1 MEKQEEYFNDHRV
14 YTLSQVGK
22 SLETV
27 IAKSYKGAYYIK
39 AEIIKLNY
47 YPRNGHCY
55 PELVEK
61 EGDSIKAQM
70 RAVIWSSNLE
80 PINERFRAITGEPL
94 KEGITILCL
103 ATIEYSGKYGLALHI
118 QDIEPTYTLGE
129 LAKNKTQTINKL
141 KKEGLFD
148 ANKRLPMPL
157 LPKRIAVISIET
169 SKGYSDFTITL
180 NQNEYGYRFSL
191 VLFPSLLQGDKAV
204 YTIKN
209 QLDEIEKQKDG
220 FDCVVIIRGGGG
232 DVGLSCYDNYEL
244 ARRVAEFPL
253 PIVSGIGHSTNVTVV
268 EMVSHETKITP
279 TEVAYYFIQR
289 FHNFDE
295 RLQQWQQA
303 LGQYALGLLK
313 DERMKLMQLES
324 LRRQHATKVIVMNRS
339 VVDNYEKRL
348 PELYKRLISNE
359 RERLVRM
366 ATSLVSASKLLKSNW
381 RELENY
387 EKLLSIFSRDLLN
400 KEKEKVARME
410 NSVVLLHPRNI
421 LKRGFSVTLLN
432 GKPVTKAMDLKPGD
446 ELVTQLHEGE
456 VKSRVE

>member
-1 MEKQEEYFNDHRV
+1 MEKQEEYFNDRRV

-27 IAKSYKGAYYIK
+27 IAKNYTGAYYIK

-129 LAKNKTQTINKL
+129 LAKNKVQTINRL

-148 ANKRLPMPL
+148 ANKELQMPL

-180 NQNEYGYRFSL
+180 NQNEYGYKFSL

-204 YTIKN
+204 HTMKN
-209 QLDEIEKQKDG
+209 QLDEIEKQKDK

-289 FHNFDE
+289 FRNFDE

-303 LGQYALGLLK
+303 LAQYARNLLK
-313 DERMKLMQLES
+313 DERMRLLQVES
-324 LRRQHATKVIVMNRS
+324 RRQQLAQMVLVN
-339 VVDNYEKRL
+339 KRRDVENLQQLL
-348 PELYKRLISNE
+348 P
-359 RERLVRM
+359 
-366 ATSLVSASKLLKSNW
+366 
-381 RELENY
+381 
-387 EKLLSIFSRDLLN
+387 LLSRQLLN
-400 KEKEKVARME
+400 REKEKVARME
-410 NSVVLLHPRNI
+410 NSVALLHPRNI

-432 GKPVTKAMDLKPGD
+432 GKPVTKATELKAGD

>member
-1 MEKQEEYFNDHRV
+1 MEKQEEYFNDRRV

-22 SLETV
+22 SLEAV
-27 IAKSYKGAYYIK
+27 IAKNYTGAYYIK

-129 LAKNKTQTINKL
+129 LAKNKVQTINRL

-148 ANKRLPMPL
+148 ANKELQMPL

-180 NQNEYGYRFSL
+180 NQNEYGYKFSL

-204 YTIKN
+204 HTMKN
-209 QLDEIEKQKDG
+209 QLDEIEKQKDK

-289 FHNFDE
+289 FRNFDE

-303 LGQYALGLLK
+303 LAQYARNLLK
-313 DERMKLMQLES
+313 DERMRLLQVES
-324 LRRQHATKVIVMNRS
+324 RRQQLVQMVLVN
-339 VVDNYEKRL
+339 KRRDVENLQQLL
-348 PELYKRLISNE
+348 P
-359 RERLVRM
+359 
-366 ATSLVSASKLLKSNW
+366 
-381 RELENY
+381 
-387 EKLLSIFSRDLLN
+387 LLSRQLLN
-400 KEKEKVARME
+400 REKEKVARME
-410 NSVVLLHPRNI
+410 NSVALLHPRNI

-432 GKPVTKAMDLKPGD
+432 GKPVTKATELKAGD

>member
-1 MEKQEEYFNDHRV
+1 MEKQEEYFNDRRV

-22 SLETV
+22 SLEAV
-27 IAKSYKGAYYIK
+27 IAKNYTGAYYIK

-129 LAKNKTQTINKL
+129 LAKNKVQTINRL

-148 ANKRLPMPL
+148 ANKELQMPL

-180 NQNEYGYRFSL
+180 NQNEYGYKFSL

-204 YTIKN
+204 HTMKN
-209 QLDEIEKQKDG
+209 QLDEIEKQKDK

-289 FHNFDE
+289 FRNFDE

-303 LGQYALGLLK
+303 LAQYARNLLK
-313 DERMKLMQLES
+313 DERMRLLQVES
-324 LRRQHATKVIVMNRS
+324 RRQQLAQMVLVN
-339 VVDNYEKRL
+339 KRRDVENLQQLL
-348 PELYKRLISNE
+348 PILSRQ
-359 RERLVRM
+359 
-366 ATSLVSASKLLKSNW
+366 
-381 RELENY
+381 
-387 EKLLSIFSRDLLN
+387 LLSR
-400 KEKEKVARME
+400 EKEKVARME
-410 NSVVLLHPRNI
+410 NSVALLHPRNI

-432 GKPVTKAMDLKPGD
+432 GKPVTKATELKAGD

>member
-1 MEKQEEYFNDHRV
+1 MEKQEEYFNDRRV

-27 IAKSYKGAYYIK
+27 IAKNYKGAYYIK

-129 LAKNKTQTINKL
+129 LAKNKVQTINRL

-148 ANKRLPMPL
+148 ANKELQMPL

-180 NQNEYGYRFSL
+180 NQNEYGYKFSL

-204 YTIKN
+204 HTMKN
-209 QLDEIEKQKDG
+209 QLDEIEKQKDK

-289 FHNFDE
+289 FRNFDE

-303 LGQYALGLLK
+303 LAQYARNLLK
-313 DERMKLMQLES
+313 DERMRLLQVES
-324 LRRQHATKVIVMNRS
+324 RRQQLAQMVLVN
-339 VVDNYEKRL
+339 KRRDVENLQQLL
-348 PELYKRLISNE
+348 P
-359 RERLVRM
+359 
-366 ATSLVSASKLLKSNW
+366 
-381 RELENY
+381 
-387 EKLLSIFSRDLLN
+387 LLSRQLLN
-400 KEKEKVARME
+400 REKEKVARME
-410 NSVVLLHPRNI
+410 NSVALLHPRNI

-432 GKPVTKAMDLKPGD
+432 GKPVTKATELKAGD

-456 VKSRVE
+456 IKSRVE

>member
-1 MEKQEEYFNDHRV
+1 VEKQEEYFNDRRV

-27 IAKSYKGAYYIK
+27 IAKNYKGAYYIK

-129 LAKNKTQTINKL
+129 LAKNKVQTINRL

-148 ANKRLPMPL
+148 ANKELQMPL

-180 NQNEYGYRFSL
+180 NQNEYGYKFSL

-204 YTIKN
+204 HTMKN
-209 QLDEIEKQKDG
+209 QLDEIEKQKDK

-289 FHNFDE
+289 FRNFDE

-303 LGQYALGLLK
+303 LAQYARNLLK
-313 DERMKLMQLES
+313 DERMRLLQVES
-324 LRRQHATKVIVMNRS
+324 RRQQLAQMVLVN
-339 VVDNYEKRL
+339 KRRDVENLQQLL
-348 PELYKRLISNE
+348 P
-359 RERLVRM
+359 
-366 ATSLVSASKLLKSNW
+366 
-381 RELENY
+381 
-387 EKLLSIFSRDLLN
+387 LLSRQLLN
-400 KEKEKVARME
+400 REKEKVARME
-410 NSVVLLHPRNI
+410 NSVALLHPRNI
-421 LKRGFSVTLLN
+421 LKRGFSVTLRN
-432 GKPVTKAMDLKPGD
+432 GKPVTKATELKAGD

>member
-1 MEKQEEYFNDHRV
+1 MEKQEEYFNDRRV

-27 IAKSYKGAYYIK
+27 IAKNYKGAYYIK

-129 LAKNKTQTINKL
+129 LAKNKVQTINRL

-148 ANKRLPMPL
+148 ANKELQMPL

-180 NQNEYGYRFSL
+180 NQNEYGYKFSL

-204 YTIKN
+204 HTMKN
-209 QLDEIEKQKDG
+209 QLDEIEKQKDK

-289 FHNFDE
+289 FRNFDE

-303 LGQYALGLLK
+303 LAQYARNLLK
-313 DERMKLMQLES
+313 DERMRLLQVES
-324 LRRQHATKVIVMNRS
+324 RRQQLAQMVLVN
-339 VVDNYEKRL
+339 KRRDVENLQQLL
-348 PELYKRLISNE
+348 P
-359 RERLVRM
+359 
-366 ATSLVSASKLLKSNW
+366 
-381 RELENY
+381 
-387 EKLLSIFSRDLLN
+387 LLSRQLLN
-400 KEKEKVARME
+400 REKEKVARME
-410 NSVVLLHPRNI
+410 NSVALLHPRNI

-432 GKPVTKAMDLKPGD
+432 GKPVTKATELKAGD

-456 VKSRVE
+456 VKSKVE

>member
-1 MEKQEEYFNDHRV
+1 MEKQEEYFNDRRV

-27 IAKSYKGAYYIK
+27 IAKNYKGAYYIK

-129 LAKNKTQTINKL
+129 LAKNKVQTINRL

-148 ANKRLPMPL
+148 ANKELQMPL

-180 NQNEYGYRFSL
+180 NQNEYGYKFSL

-204 YTIKN
+204 HTMKN
-209 QLDEIEKQKDG
+209 QLDEIEKQKDK

-289 FHNFDE
+289 FRNFDE

-303 LGQYALGLLK
+303 LAQYARNLLK
-313 DERMKLMQLES
+313 DERMRLLQVES
-324 LRRQHATKVIVMNRS
+324 RRQQLAQMVLVN
-339 VVDNYEKRL
+339 KRRDVENLQQLL
-348 PELYKRLISNE
+348 P
-359 RERLVRM
+359 
-366 ATSLVSASKLLKSNW
+366 
-381 RELENY
+381 
-387 EKLLSIFSRDLLN
+387 LLSRQLLN
-400 KEKEKVARME
+400 REKEKVARME
-410 NSVVLLHPRNI
+410 NSVALLHPRNI

-432 GKPVTKAMDLKPGD
+432 GKPVTKATELKAGD

>member
-1 MEKQEEYFNDHRV
+1 MEKQEEYFNDRRV

-27 IAKSYKGAYYIK
+27 IAKNYTGAYYIK

-129 LAKNKTQTINKL
+129 LAKNKVQTINRL

-148 ANKRLPMPL
+148 ANKELQMPL

-180 NQNEYGYRFSL
+180 NQNEYGYKFSL

-204 YTIKN
+204 HTMKN
-209 QLDEIEKQKDG
+209 QLDEIEKQKDK

-289 FHNFDE
+289 FRNFDE
-295 RLQQWQQA
+295 QLQQWQQA
-303 LGQYALGLLK
+303 LAQYARNLLK
-313 DERMKLMQLES
+313 DERMRLLQVES
-324 LRRQHATKVIVMNRS
+324 RRQQLVQMVLVN
-339 VVDNYEKRL
+339 KRRDVENLQQLL
-348 PELYKRLISNE
+348 P
-359 RERLVRM
+359 
-366 ATSLVSASKLLKSNW
+366 
-381 RELENY
+381 
-387 EKLLSIFSRDLLN
+387 LLSRQLLN
-400 KEKEKVARME
+400 REKEKVARME
-410 NSVVLLHPRNI
+410 NSVALLHPRNI

-432 GKPVTKAMDLKPGD
+432 GKPVTKATELKAGD

>member
-148 ANKRLPMPL
+148 ANKELQMPL

-180 NQNEYGYRFSL
+180 NQNEYGYKFSL

-204 YTIKN
+204 HTMKN
-209 QLDEIEKQKDG
+209 QLDEIEKQKDK

-289 FHNFDE
+289 FRNFDE

-303 LGQYALGLLK
+303 LAQYARNLLK
-313 DERMKLMQLES
+313 DERIRLLQVES
-324 LRRQHATKVIVMNRS
+324 RRQQLAQMVLVN
-339 VVDNYEKRL
+339 KRRDVENLQQLL
-348 PELYKRLISNE
+348 P
-359 RERLVRM
+359 
-366 ATSLVSASKLLKSNW
+366 
-381 RELENY
+381 
-387 EKLLSIFSRDLLN
+387 LLSRQLLN
-400 KEKEKVARME
+400 REKEKVARME
-410 NSVVLLHPRNI
+410 NSVALLHPRNI

-432 GKPVTKAMDLKPGD
+432 GKPVTKATELKAGD

>member
-1 MEKQEEYFNDHRV
+1 MEKQEEYFNDRRV

-27 IAKSYKGAYYIK
+27 IAKNYTGAYYVK

-129 LAKNKTQTINKL
+129 LAKNKVQTINRL

-148 ANKRLPMPL
+148 ANKELQMPL

-180 NQNEYGYRFSL
+180 NQNEYGYKFSL

-204 YTIKN
+204 HTMKN
-209 QLDEIEKQKDG
+209 QLDEIEKQKDK

-289 FHNFDE
+289 FRNFDE

-303 LGQYALGLLK
+303 LAQYARNLLK
-313 DERMKLMQLES
+313 DERMRLLQVES
-324 LRRQHATKVIVMNRS
+324 RRQQLAQMVLVN
-339 VVDNYEKRL
+339 KRRDVENLQQLL
-348 PELYKRLISNE
+348 P
-359 RERLVRM
+359 
-366 ATSLVSASKLLKSNW
+366 
-381 RELENY
+381 
-387 EKLLSIFSRDLLN
+387 LLSRQLLN
-400 KEKEKVARME
+400 REKEKVARME
-410 NSVVLLHPRNI
+410 NSVALLHPRNI
-421 LKRGFSVTLLN
+421 LKRGFSITLLN
-432 GKPVTKAMDLKPGD
+432 GKPVTKATELKAGD

>member
-1 MEKQEEYFNDHRV
+1 MEKQEEYFNDRRV

-22 SLETV
+22 SLEAV
-27 IAKSYKGAYYIK
+27 IAKNYTGAYYIK

-129 LAKNKTQTINKL
+129 LAKNKVQTINRL

-148 ANKRLPMPL
+148 ANKELQMPL

-180 NQNEYGYRFSL
+180 NQNEYGYKFSL

-204 YTIKN
+204 HTLKN
-209 QLDEIEKQKDG
+209 QLDEIETQKDK

-289 FHNFDE
+289 FRNFDE

-303 LGQYALGLLK
+303 LAQYARNLLK
-313 DERMKLMQLES
+313 DERMRLLQVES
-324 LRRQHATKVIVMNRS
+324 RRQQLAQMVLVN
-339 VVDNYEKRL
+339 KRRDVENLQQLL
-348 PELYKRLISNE
+348 P
-359 RERLVRM
+359 
-366 ATSLVSASKLLKSNW
+366 
-381 RELENY
+381 
-387 EKLLSIFSRDLLN
+387 LLSRQLLTR
-400 KEKEKVARME
+400 EKEKVARME
-410 NSVVLLHPRNI
+410 NSVALLHPRNI

-432 GKPVTKAMDLKPGD
+432 GKPVTKATELKAGD

>member
-1 MEKQEEYFNDHRV
+1 VEKQEEYFNDRRV

-27 IAKSYKGAYYIK
+27 IAKNYKGAYYIK

-129 LAKNKTQTINKL
+129 LAKNKVQTINRL

-148 ANKRLPMPL
+148 ANKELQMPL

-180 NQNEYGYRFSL
+180 NQNEYGYKFSL

-204 YTIKN
+204 HTMKN
-209 QLDEIEKQKDG
+209 QLDEIEKQKDK

-289 FHNFDE
+289 FRNFDE

-303 LGQYALGLLK
+303 LAQYARNLLK
-313 DERMKLMQLES
+313 DERMRLLQVES
-324 LRRQHATKVIVMNRS
+324 RRQQLAQMVLVN
-339 VVDNYEKRL
+339 KRRDVENLQQLL
-348 PELYKRLISNE
+348 P
-359 RERLVRM
+359 
-366 ATSLVSASKLLKSNW
+366 
-381 RELENY
+381 
-387 EKLLSIFSRDLLN
+387 LLSRQLLN
-400 KEKEKVARME
+400 REKEKVARME
-410 NSVVLLHPRNI
+410 NSVALLHPRNI

-432 GKPVTKAMDLKPGD
+432 GKPVTKATELKAGD

-456 VKSRVE
+456 IKSRVE

>member
-1 MEKQEEYFNDHRV
+1 MEKQEEYFNDRRV

-27 IAKSYKGAYYIK
+27 IAKNYKGAYYIK

-129 LAKNKTQTINKL
+129 LAKNKVQTINRL

-148 ANKRLPMPL
+148 ANKELQMPL

-180 NQNEYGYRFSL
+180 NQNEYGYKFSL
-191 VLFPSLLQGDKAV
+191 VLFPSLLQGDKAIH
-204 YTIKN
+204 TMKN
-209 QLDEIEKQKDG
+209 QLDEIEKQKDK

-289 FHNFDE
+289 FRNFDE

-303 LGQYALGLLK
+303 LAQYARNLLK
-313 DERMKLMQLES
+313 DERMRLLQVES
-324 LRRQHATKVIVMNRS
+324 RRQQLAQMVLVN
-339 VVDNYEKRL
+339 KRRDVENLQQLL
-348 PELYKRLISNE
+348 P
-359 RERLVRM
+359 
-366 ATSLVSASKLLKSNW
+366 
-381 RELENY
+381 
-387 EKLLSIFSRDLLN
+387 LLSRQLLN
-400 KEKEKVARME
+400 REKEKVARME
-410 NSVVLLHPRNI
+410 NSVALLHPRNI

-432 GKPVTKAMDLKPGD
+432 GKPVTKATELKAGD

>member
-1 MEKQEEYFNDHRV
+1 MEKQEEYFNDRRV

-27 IAKSYKGAYYIK
+27 IAKNYTGAYYIK

-129 LAKNKTQTINKL
+129 LAKNKVQTINRL

-148 ANKRLPMPL
+148 ANKGLQMPL

-180 NQNEYGYRFSL
+180 NQNEYGYKFSL

-204 YTIKN
+204 HTMKN
-209 QLDEIEKQKDG
+209 QLDEIEKQKDK

-289 FHNFDE
+289 FRNFDE

-303 LGQYALGLLK
+303 LAQYARNLLK
-313 DERMKLMQLES
+313 DERMRLLQVES
-324 LRRQHATKVIVMNRS
+324 RRQQLAQMVLVN
-339 VVDNYEKRL
+339 KRRDVENLQQLL
-348 PELYKRLISNE
+348 P
-359 RERLVRM
+359 
-366 ATSLVSASKLLKSNW
+366 
-381 RELENY
+381 
-387 EKLLSIFSRDLLN
+387 LLSRQLLN
-400 KEKEKVARME
+400 REKEKVARME
-410 NSVVLLHPRNI
+410 NSVALLHPRNI

-432 GKPVTKAMDLKPGD
+432 GKPVTKASKLKAGD

>member
-1 MEKQEEYFNDHRV
+1 MEKQEEYFNDRRV

-27 IAKSYKGAYYIK
+27 IAKNYKGAYYIK

-129 LAKNKTQTINKL
+129 LAKNKVQTINRL

-148 ANKRLPMPL
+148 ANKELQMPL

-180 NQNEYGYRFSL
+180 NQNEYGYKFSL

-204 YTIKN
+204 HTMKN
-209 QLDEIEKQKDG
+209 QLDEIEKQKDK

-289 FHNFDE
+289 FRNFDE

-303 LGQYALGLLK
+303 LAQYARNLLK
-313 DERMKLMQLES
+313 DERMRLLQVES
-324 LRRQHATKVIVMNRS
+324 RRQQLAQMVLVN
-339 VVDNYEKRL
+339 KRRDVENLQQLL
-348 PELYKRLISNE
+348 P
-359 RERLVRM
+359 
-366 ATSLVSASKLLKSNW
+366 
-381 RELENY
+381 
-387 EKLLSIFSRDLLN
+387 LLSRQLLN
-400 KEKEKVARME
+400 REKEKVARME
-410 NSVVLLHPRNI
+410 NSVALLHPRNI
-421 LKRGFSVTLLN
+421 LKRGFSITLLN
-432 GKPVTKAMDLKPGD
+432 GKPVTKATELKAGD